1 MPYAINATGWR
12 AVGEEFTEADLAL
25 GETLVAEIPQ
35 SLIDSIAAQEVL
47 RAATAVLN
55 ARTRL
60 ATAQV
65 TALQAR
71 VDTINDAVSGGY
83 ALPEEE
89 AELPTLTAPLA
100 AWKRYRVLLGRVS
113 TQATWPTAP
122 VWPVEPEPYNSETS
136 SARLAASSV

>member
-1 MPYAINATGWR
+1 MNIDWTQLITKAMKDA
-12 AVGEEFTEADLAL
+12 ASLA
-25 GETLVAEIPQ
+25 ETLAISTDQ
-35 SLIDSIAAQEVL
+35 
-47 RAATAVLN
+47 LN

-71 VDTINDAVSGGY
+71 VDAINDAIEGGY
-83 ALPEEE
+83 ALPDEE

-113 TQATWPTAP
+113 TQTTWPNDQA
-122 VWPVEPEPYNSETS
+122 WPEQPEPYNSETS

>member
-12 AVGEEFTEADLAL
+12 AVGDDFTEADLAP

-47 RAATAVLN
+47 RAATADLN

-71 VDTINDAVSGGY
+71 VATINDAIDGGY
-83 ALPEEE
+83 SLPEEE
-89 AELPTLTAPLA
+89 SELPTLTAPLA
-100 AWKRYRVLLGRVS
+100 AWKKYRVLLGRVS
-113 TQATWPTAP
+113 TQTAWPIAP

-136 SARLAASSV
+136 SARPAASAV

>member
-1 MPYAINATGWR
+1 MPYAINSSGWR
-12 AVGEEFTEADLAL
+12 AVGDGFTEADLAP

-35 SLIDSIAAQEVL
+35 SLIESIAAQEVL
-47 RAATAVLN
+47 WAATADLN

-89 AELPTLTAPLA
+89 AELPMLIAPLA

-113 TQATWPTAP
+113 TQATWTAAP
-122 VWPVEPEPYNSETS
+122 VWPTEPEPYNSETS
-136 SARLAASSV
+136 GLAIPTA